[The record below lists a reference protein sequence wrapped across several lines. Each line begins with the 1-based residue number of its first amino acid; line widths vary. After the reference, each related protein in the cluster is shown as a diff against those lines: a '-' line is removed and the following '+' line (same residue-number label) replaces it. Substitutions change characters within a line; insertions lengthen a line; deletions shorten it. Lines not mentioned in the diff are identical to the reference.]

1 MITDASKGIG
11 RAAAAEDGC
20 SVIGVARYAAMFPRN
35 VHEAYP
41 AISLTGDQTREFR
54 LGRLA
59 TGCRVMM
66 VSATGFGSLRFFMI
80 RHRSIT
86 A

>member
-11 RAAAAEDGC
+11 RAAADALVEDC
-20 SVIGVARYAAMFPRN
+20 RSVIGVARYAAMFPRN

-54 LGRLA
+54 QGRLA

-66 VSATGFGSLRFFMI
+66 VSATGFGSCDF
-80 RHRSIT
+80 S
-86 A
+86 

>member
-11 RAAAAEDGC
+11 RAAAALVEDGC

-54 LGRLA
+54 ARSLGHRL
-59 TGCRVMM
+59 
-66 VSATGFGSLRFFMI
+66 
-80 RHRSIT
+80 
-86 A
+86 